1 MIAVSIV
8 EDDRRVRESLCILIN
23 GADNIR
29 CVSAHATGE
38 EALELI
44 PQKKPDVVLMDI
56 NLPGMSGI
64 DCIAKLK
71 LQMPGLRALMLT
83 TYEDSHLIF
92 NSLRAG
98 ASGYILKNKSSAEL
112 LAAIQQV
119 HEGGAP
125 MSMRIARKVVAFFNN
140 LPGPAPEA
148 ERLSDREA
156 QVLAAL
162 AKGLLYKEIGL
173 QLKIFSSMAS
183 LFKENLLHVEL
194 LFLNISFAIFL
205 LSVTF
210 PKEVRNC
217 IAYFTFSVFPA
228 PDSPLITIA

>member
-1 MIAVSIV
+1 MPITVSIV
-8 EDDRRVRESLCILIN
+8 EDDRKTRESMVALLRYASGVRLL
-23 GADNIR
+23 GAHP
-29 CVSAHATGE
+29 SGE
-38 EALELI
+38 AALVNVPAEQ
-44 PQKKPDVVLMDI
+44 PEVVLMDI

-71 LQMPGLRALMLT
+71 TQMPGLRVLMLT

-125 MSMRIARKVVAFFNN
+125 MSMRIARKVVAFFNQ
-140 LPGPAPEA
+140 LPGPAPES
-148 ERLSDREA
+148 ERLSEREA

-162 AKGLLYKEIGL
+162 AKGLLYKEIGN
-173 QLKIFSSMAS
+173 QLKIS
-183 LFKENLLHVEL
+183 ENTVRTYIKRIYEKLHVNSRTEAVAKFRVNL
-194 LFLNISFAIFL
+194 
-205 LSVTF
+205 
-210 PKEVRNC
+210 PGE
-217 IAYFTFSVFPA
+217 
-228 PDSPLITIA
+228 D

>member
-1 MIAVSIV
+1 MPITVSMV
-8 EDDRRVRESLCILIN
+8 EDDRKTRESLVALLRYAE
-23 GADNIR
+23 GVR
-29 CVSAHATGE
+29 LLGAHATGE
-38 EALELI
+38 AAMSKVPEER
-44 PQKKPDVVLMDI
+44 PDVVLMDI

-98 ASGYILKNKSSAEL
+98 ASGYILKNKSPAEL

-125 MSMRIARKVVAFFNN
+125 MSMRIARKVVAFFND

-173 QLKIFSSMAS
+173 QLKIS
-183 LFKENLLHVEL
+183 ENTVRTYVKRIYEKLHVNSRTEAVAK
-194 LFLNISFAIFL
+194 FRVQMPGES
-205 LSVTF
+205 
-210 PKEVRNC
+210 
-217 IAYFTFSVFPA
+217 
-228 PDSPLITIA
+228 